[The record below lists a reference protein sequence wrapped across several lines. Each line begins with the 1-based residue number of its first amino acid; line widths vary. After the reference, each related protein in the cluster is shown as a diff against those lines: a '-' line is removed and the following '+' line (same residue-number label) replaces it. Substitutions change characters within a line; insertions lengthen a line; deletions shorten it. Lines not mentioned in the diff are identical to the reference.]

1 MLRYLVKTI
10 GEQNDQG
17 SWYGWSIGLDK
28 AVSSKPFLIEASN
41 FLKGIRSGDV
51 KVKQPDQ
58 EGVSSPV
65 SDDTVP
71 F

>member
-1 MLRYLVKTI
+1 MSPPSAF
-10 GEQNDQG
+10 N
-17 SWYGWSIGLDK
+17 IGLDK
-28 AVSSKPFLIEASN
+28 AVNSKPFLIEASN

-58 EGVSSPV
+58 EGVTSTDLDES
-65 SDDTVP
+65 VP